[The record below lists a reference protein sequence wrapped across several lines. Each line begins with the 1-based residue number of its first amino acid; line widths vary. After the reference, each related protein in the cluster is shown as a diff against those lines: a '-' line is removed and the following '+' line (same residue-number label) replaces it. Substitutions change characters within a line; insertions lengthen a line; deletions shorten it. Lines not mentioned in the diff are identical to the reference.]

1 MMFVPIT
8 PHRPSSSH
16 DVSNKHLLEKKIK
29 TGSLLLRK
37 ATSPRTTRGLSSDKH
52 MWPIIK
58 GGKKIKIK
66 EDRDDRRKESV

>member
-16 DVSNKHLLEKKIK
+16 DVSNIHLLEKKIK

-58 GGKKIKIK
+58 GAKKIKIK
-66 EDRDDRRKESV
+66 EDRDGRRKESV